1 VKVSNVEKSGQGI
14 TSTEAANR
22 VCKKFLWLLLTTE
35 FEKLGLRVG
44 EKHLLEVLKADQNIE
59 EIHYFKC
66 CVFDVE
72 FKEYFKQTLLKLNSK
87 DRERMPT

>member
-1 VKVSNVEKSGQGI
+1 VKVSNVENRLN
-14 TSTEAANR
+14 EAAKQSL
-22 VCKKFLWLLLTTE
+22 KKFLWLYTTE

-66 CVFDVE
+66 C
-72 FKEYFKQTLLKLNSK
+72 
-87 DRERMPT
+87 RCI